1 MVVNEYDL
9 YEEFEVEKG
18 PGYVGRLTAY
28 LLDNSPEI
36 DPARRRPAV
45 LICPGGAYVMTS
57 DREAEAVAVRFLAKG
72 FQAFVLRYS
81 CAPACFPTQLV
92 EASMAMAFIRRNCEE
107 FMADRDRVG
116 VIGFSAGG
124 HLAATLSVLYNDHRV
139 FEVFDLEIEENK
151 PDFSILCYP
160 VISCEPEISNA
171 LTFDSVSGGNAGIR
185 EYLSLEQRVHADVP
199 PTFLWHTANDS
210 AVNVKNSL
218 LYAGALAD
226 SGVPFELHVF
236 ENGVHGLSV
245 ADRETVPADNPQCYN
260 ENVQQWLPLVFR
272 WLERREL
279 VL

>member
-1 MVVNEYDL
+1 MVVGEYDL

-18 PGYVGRLTAY
+18 PGYAGRLTAY

-36 DPARRRPAV
+36 DPGRRRPAV
-45 LICPGGAYVMTS
+45 LICPGGAYISTS

-107 FMADRDRVG
+107 FCVDRDRVG

-124 HLAATLSVLYNDHRV
+124 HLAATLSVLYNDRRI

-151 PDFSILCYP
+151 PDFSVLCYA
-160 VISCEPEISNA
+160 VLSYEYGHTMS
-171 LTFDSVSGGNAGIR
+171 FDNVSGGNEGLK
-185 EYLSLEQRVHADVP
+185 EFLSMEERVHQDVP
-199 PTFLWHTANDS
+199 PTFLWHTANDGS
-210 AVNVKNSL
+210 VNVMNSL
-218 LYAGALAD
+218 VYAEAL
-226 SGVPFELHVF
+226 SRNKVPFELHSF

-245 ADRETVPADNPQCYN
+245 ADRETTPLTLPQCYN
-260 ENVQQWLPLVFR
+260 ENAQHWLPLMFR